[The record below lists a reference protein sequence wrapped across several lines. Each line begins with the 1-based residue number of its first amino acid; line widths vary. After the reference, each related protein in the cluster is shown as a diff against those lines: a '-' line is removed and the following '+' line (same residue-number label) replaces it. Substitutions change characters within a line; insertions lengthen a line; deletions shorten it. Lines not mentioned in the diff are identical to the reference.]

1 MLFHISKK
9 DETLIPFISK
19 IPNHLVISDFDVS
32 GCNNF
37 KYNSVDEIID
47 KINKTNQRYVAYS
60 EEYENIWK
68 QITFLVSLSINTNKD
83 YSINLREHYSFNQ
96 EKFVINFTL
105 DTEPLKFI
113 RSVYSVVNS
122 TAYYKDNN
130 LLVYIGNK
138 DVNRPVVMKT
148 ETLQKQSRECLNN
161 IYKENSP
168 VSLDKKTYNICL
180 SGDWISPSELRELWK
195 RYCMRDYEWDNLR
208 LVNEEDDVDFYV
220 IINRPKFKNPN
231 IEIPSNK
238 CIIFHMEPN
247 MLFTPWYTEF
257 LVKFNSQDL
266 FFKGLHKYHRNNID
280 WHLSKS
286 FEELVVSKFDSKP
299 KGNTISMIMSN
310 RRDNIGH
317 VMRLNLAK
325 RLDDSNLAVDIY
337 GKCSSENYKNYRGE
351 LEYYHRE
358 VGLFDYKYHFMAENT
373 PIENYFTEKIVDCI
387 LSETLCFY
395 WGCPNINT
403 YIDENC
409 FIRLPLDDLDE
420 CINIIRKSIE
430 NNEWEK
436 RIEIIRREKQKI
448 LHIYSLMPRVQSII
462 QLNLN
467 SDVIMLMK
475 EQDNNIRD
483 RMLDM
488 SFKNI
493 KLKKVEEVSISDILQ
508 LCNYAFVNKKDVIG
522 IQSKCDNILYTRVCD
537 TLSIIRHANIRDKL
551 VFCYSDSVDVD
562 HIFKQDF
569 YISYEA
575 ATNIVKL
582 LESSKIDSLTKLFD
596 LIKPARIKYIF

>member
-1 MLFHISKK
+1 
-9 DETLIPFISK
+9 
-19 IPNHLVISDFDVS
+19 
-32 GCNNF
+32 
-37 KYNSVDEIID
+37 
-47 KINKTNQRYVAYS
+47 
-60 EEYENIWK
+60 
-68 QITFLVSLSINTNKD
+68 
-83 YSINLREHYSFNQ
+83 
-96 EKFVINFTL
+96 
-105 DTEPLKFI
+105 
-113 RSVYSVVNS
+113 
-122 TAYYKDNN
+122 
-130 LLVYIGNK
+130 
-138 DVNRPVVMKT
+138 
-148 ETLQKQSRECLNN
+148 
-161 IYKENSP
+161 
-168 VSLDKKTYNICL
+168 
-180 SGDWISPSELRELWK
+180 
-195 RYCMRDYEWDNLR
+195 
-208 LVNEEDDVDFYV
+208 
-220 IINRPKFKNPN
+220 
-231 IEIPSNK
+231 
-238 CIIFHMEPN
+238 
-247 MLFTPWYTEF
+247 
-257 LVKFNSQDL
+257 
-266 FFKGLHKYHRNNID
+266 
-280 WHLSKS
+280 
-286 FEELVVSKFDSKP
+286 
-299 KGNTISMIMSN
+299 
-310 RRDNIGH
+310 
-317 VMRLNLAK
+317 MRLNLAK

-420 CINIIRKSIE
+420 CVNIIHKSIE

-436 RIEIIRREKQKI
+436 RIETIRREKQKI

-467 SDVIMLMK
+467 SDVIMIMK

-551 VFCYSDSVDVD
+551 VFCYSETVDVD

-582 LESSKIDSLTKLFD
+582 LETSKIDSLTKLFD